1 MVRIFNRQSHL
12 RCLNNIP
19 IIGEASCFLEAV
31 VNPPLEVLALG
42 YGQFNNI
49 LSNAPTNKNQYEV
62 TIEYFQTCICLS
74 FVSMVVSLLGWWRKW
89 VPYKHLYYVL
99 QIVMF
104 LGSLKFSFISPF
116 GVVMKFVI
124 CWIVL

>member
-1 MVRIFNRQSHL
+1 MIRIFNRQSHL

-19 IIGEASCFLEAV
+19 IIGEASCFLEAI

-74 FVSMVVSLLGWWRKW
+74 FVSMVVSLLG
-89 VPYKHLYYVL
+89 
-99 QIVMF
+99 
-104 LGSLKFSFISPF
+104 
-116 GVVMKFVI
+116 
-124 CWIVL
+124 